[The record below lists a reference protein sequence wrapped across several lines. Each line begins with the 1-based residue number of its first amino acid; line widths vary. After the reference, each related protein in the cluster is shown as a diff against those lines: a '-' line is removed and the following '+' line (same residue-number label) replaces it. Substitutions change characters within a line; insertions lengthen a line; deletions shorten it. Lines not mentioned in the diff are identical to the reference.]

1 MTVLLFGLILA
12 VLVVLGIVL
21 GLPRRLPFGAPPIH
35 LSDLWSWRGTVG
47 RGTYFFV
54 GVIGFA
60 IKHNIDRI
68 VAARIFGRP
77 FTIFNYWIPP
87 VDVIRPQSLSS
98 TDTRF
103 LVTLLAIALPFVW
116 VGIVLT
122 VRRLR
127 SARLPL
133 WLVFLFFLPVLNL
146 GFFALLSI
154 IPPRDRVTSLHTSR
168 SAFASLIPREPLGS
182 AAVAVALNGAIGGLL
197 IYIGV
202 ETLGVYGWGV
212 FVALPFCMG
221 LSSVLVYGYHHPRNL
236 SSCLF
241 VSFLSVALA
250 AVALLAFAVEG
261 LICIAMAVPIATPLA
276 LFGGVVGFLAQR
288 QGSISTEA
296 PSMMLVLVIVPMSL
310 MGFERIS
317 PLEAP
322 RFSVSTSIRIE
333 APARRVWNNLV
344 SFPDLEQ
351 ADEMLF
357 RLGVSHPIRADIDGD
372 GVGAVR
378 RCLFTTGTFI
388 ENVNV
393 WEEGKRL
400 GFSIVSGPEAMRE
413 FSPYAIHPR
422 HLSGYF
428 IPESAQFQLVPNPD
442 GSTGLQGTSWYR
454 NSMWPS
460 PYWRIWSDMIIH
472 QVHRSVFEHIR
483 TLSEQRDDR

>member
-12 VLVVLGIVL
+12 VLVILGIVL
-21 GLPRRLPFGAPPIH
+21 GLPRRVPFGAPPIH

-47 RGTYFFV
+47 RGTYFLV

-154 IPPRDRVTSLHTSR
+154 IPPRDRVTTVHTSR
-168 SAFASLIPREPLGS
+168 SAFASIIPKEPLGS

-212 FVALPFCMG
+212 FVAMPFCMG

-296 PSMMLVLVIVPMSL
+296 P
-310 MGFERIS
+310 
-317 PLEAP
+317 
-322 RFSVSTSIRIE
+322 
-333 APARRVWNNLV
+333 ARRVWNNLV

-388 ENVNV
+388 EKVNV
-393 WEEGKRL
+393 WEQGKRL

-428 IPESAQFQLVPNPD
+428 IPESAEFQLVPNPD

>member
-47 RGTYFFV
+47 RRTYFFV

-182 AAVAVALNGAIGGLL
+182 AAV
-197 IYIGV
+197 
-202 ETLGVYGWGV
+202 
-212 FVALPFCMG
+212 PFCMG

>member
-12 VLVVLGIVL
+12 VLVILGIVL
-21 GLPRRLPFGAPPIH
+21 GLPRRVPFGAPPIH

-47 RGTYFFV
+47 RGTYFLV

-87 VDVIRPQSLSS
+87 VDVIRPQSISS

-122 VRRLR
+122 VRRLM

-154 IPPRDRVTSLHTSR
+154 IPPRDRVTTVHTSR
-168 SAFASLIPREPLGS
+168 SAFASLIPKEPLGS

-250 AVALLAFAVEG
+250 AVAL
-261 LICIAMAVPIATPLA
+261 
-276 LFGGVVGFLAQR
+276 VGFLAQR

-413 FSPYAIHPR
+413 
-422 HLSGYF
+422 
-428 IPESAQFQLVPNPD
+428 
-442 GSTGLQGTSWYR
+442 
-454 NSMWPS
+454 
-460 PYWRIWSDMIIH
+460 
-472 QVHRSVFEHIR
+472 
-483 TLSEQRDDR
+483 